1 MCVCVLKG
9 TCCWRSGS
17 GGNLT
22 NGGYKMV
29 SMGDMMTVY
38 VKKEHGP
45 PTQWQS
51 TGATSNI
58 STTELG
64 GVENN
69 EHLQHKALAHKKT
82 RACNLHSNRTPLT
95 SVDFENVFLWYTNFS
110 LGVWCCW
117 SRVKGATRQGSVW
130 FKLLDP
136 AANVYDACTHQWVG
150 GGWRSSQNPGG
161 KGGDDSVYVP
171 LTYLSLQCP
180 VCIMSC
186 EKVFTSPPG
195 CMRLFLSGI

>member
-1 MCVCVLKG
+1 
-9 TCCWRSGS
+9 
-17 GGNLT
+17 
-22 NGGYKMV
+22 MV

-110 LGVWCCW
+110 LGV
-117 SRVKGATRQGSVW
+117 
-130 FKLLDP
+130 
-136 AANVYDACTHQWVG
+136 
-150 GGWRSSQNPGG
+150 
-161 KGGDDSVYVP
+161 
-171 LTYLSLQCP
+171 
-180 VCIMSC
+180 
-186 EKVFTSPPG
+186 
-195 CMRLFLSGI
+195 